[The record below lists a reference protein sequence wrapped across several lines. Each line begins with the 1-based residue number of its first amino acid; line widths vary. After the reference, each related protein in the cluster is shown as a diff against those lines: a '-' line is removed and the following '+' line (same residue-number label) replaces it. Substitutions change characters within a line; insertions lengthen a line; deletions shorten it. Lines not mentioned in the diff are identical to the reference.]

1 MKRISSCLLLL
12 WAATACGSVDVGEP
26 ESLGEQSE
34 ALNGALSPNGFLV
47 KKPSALTSTDERTR
61 EIDSGRY
68 LNRPGINADGMGE
81 PWRFLLFLN
90 EFRDFFGFEGEEVVT
105 YYYNKGDLG
114 LGREM
119 HCVDHMSQS
128 GEIACYVTN
137 YAAGDT
143 GSEFTFGFSRE
154 LAFRN
159 MAEGRKVATVGMVF
173 RRDAISHR
181 ENLMFVVYD
190 QDDHFSDVAPL
201 DRHGLTFQNA
211 FVAGGGTTNPD
222 PETFGTPGVHFNN
235 HIPTNCLNCHGGS
248 YTISSSTNIV
258 RNVTGA
264 VFLPFD
270 LDQFEFEDAPGRT
283 RDDQEVAFR
292 EQNQMVRKVAVAQG
306 NISLRDQIDGWYLNP
321 SHVST
326 LRGAFWSPYVPPGW
340 QDSAADTDVYQSV
353 VRTAC
358 RNCHIASGISF
369 DTAAQFKALASLI
382 ANDVRNN
389 VMPHAL
395 QTQRTFW
402 QSPQRLALANY
413 FRSQGDATNGDL
425 IAGADPGKI
434 ITLDPPMIMATMRF

>member
-12 WAATACGSVDVGEP
+12 AATACSAVDVDEA
-26 ESLGEQSE
+26 ESLGEQSA
-34 ALNGALSPNGFLV
+34 ALNGGLSPSGFLV
-47 KKPSALTSTDERTR
+47 KKPGALTSTDERAR
-61 EIDSGRY
+61 QLDSNRY
-68 LNRPGINADGMGE
+68 FNRPGINPDGMGE
-81 PWRFLLFLN
+81 SWRFLLYLD
-90 EFRDFFGFEGEEVVT
+90 EFRDFFGFEGKEVVT

-119 HCVDHMSQS
+119 HCVDHLSQS

-154 LAFRN
+154 RAFRN
-159 MAEGRKVATVGMVF
+159 MAEGRKVATVAMVF

-181 ENLMFVVYD
+181 ENVMFVVYD
-190 QDDHFSDVAPL
+190 QDDHFTEVAPL
-201 DRHGLTFQNA
+201 DRHGLNFQNA

-222 PETFGTPGVHFNN
+222 AETFGTPGVNINN

-248 YTISSSTNIV
+248 YTISSATNIV
-258 RNVTGA
+258 RNVNGA

-270 LDQFEFEDAPGRT
+270 LDQFEFEDTPGRT
-283 RDDQEVAFR
+283 RADQEVAFR
-292 EQNQMVRKVAVAQG
+292 EQNQMVRKVAVALG
-306 NISLRDQIDGWYLNP
+306 NLAVRDQIDGWYLNP
-321 SHVST
+321 THVST
-326 LRGAFWSPYVPPGW
+326 LRGAFWSSYVPPGW
-340 QDSAADTDVYQSV
+340 ETSAADTNIYRDV
-353 VRTAC
+353 VRSAC
-358 RNCHIASGISF
+358 RNCHIASGINF
-369 DTAAQFKALASLI
+369 DTAAQFKAFASLI
-382 ANDVRNN
+382 ANDVRSN

-413 FRSQGDATNGDL
+413 FRSQGDTTNGDL

-434 ITLDPPMIMATMRF
+434 ITLDPQMIMATMRF